1 MTLTELNYNVRKF
14 TPLAIITVLVL
25 FMLFLA
31 FQLLSLYSKSIKK
44 EVVVS
49 PTPIQIDAT
58 FSKIKP
64 PIIPQASNTS
74 KYTFVLDTL
83 DGTPNVENAT
93 SAATVYFLPKEAAS
107 FGSLPKASLMAKE
120 VGFNT
125 EITKPKVVDNIA
137 TFDDGKNKLIVEM
150 TNFNFNYDF
159 VLTKEDVNLDSSRVP
174 SDNELISQASNYLSR
189 ISRYPT
195 DLSKGTKNVIYLNYN
210 SDSNQVATLDSSE
223 GANMA
228 EIDFYRPDIDPYP
241 IVTSTYYNSSNYVLF
256 GFTPAGSKIIR
267 SQVKFFEKSE
277 DQTGKYPVR
286 TAADAWQDVLKG
298 KAMVVSTTKDSGEI
312 TVKKVFLA
320 YYDPDIYQEYL
331 QPVYVFLGDD
341 KFVAYVPAVSPD
353 YLLPE

>member
-14 TPLAIITVLVL
+14 TPIAIIFILVL

-31 FQLLSLYSKSIKK
+31 FQLLSLYSKSLNKA
-44 EVVVS
+44 VVAS
-49 PTPIQIDAT
+49 PTPIPIDAT
-58 FSKIKP
+58 FSKIKV
-64 PIIPQASNTS
+64 PIIPQAGNTS

-83 DGTPNVENAT
+83 DGTPNVEDAT
-93 SAATVYFLPKEAAS
+93 SAATIYFLPKATAS

-125 EITKPKVVDNIA
+125 EVTKPKVVDSIA
-137 TFDDGKNKLIVEM
+137 TFDDGKNKLIVDM

-159 VLTKEDVNLDSSRVP
+159 VLTKEDVNLDGSRIP
-174 SDNELISQASNYLSR
+174 SENELISQSSNYLSR
-189 ISRYPT
+189 ISRYPSELT
-195 DLSKGTKNVIYLNYN
+195 KGNKNIIYLNYN
-210 SDSNQVATLDSSE
+210 SEANQVATLDSAE

-228 EIDFYRPDIDPYP
+228 EIDFYRPNIGSYP

-277 DQTGKYPVR
+277 DQTGKYPLR
-286 TAADAWQDVLKG
+286 TAADAWQDVLSG
-298 KAMVVSTTKDSGEI
+298 NALVVSSTKDSGEI

-320 YYDPDIYQEYL
+320 YYDPDVYQEYL

-341 KFVAYVPAVSPD
+341 KFAAYVPAVSPE
-353 YLLPE
+353 YLLTQ